1 MLLFNAMRLSNVSSV
16 CLLSFASC
24 GALFAQFPD
33 NLMLAQEP
41 TKVSDHVY
49 MLKGFPNVGIVVGD
63 KATLVVDTGLGPKN
77 GEFVARAVKK
87 LAKGSILYL
96 TTTHFHPEH
105 AGGDGGFP
113 ESTII
118 IRNLAQQIE
127 ADQRAAGMIEM
138 FAKRPEMKE
147 LLAGVTLRPP
157 DMVFDHQLT
166 LDLGGGV
173 LTKLFWMGAAHTAG
187 DEMVFVDPDATLIS
201 GDVVQYKQ
209 AAAAAADGGSV
220 KNWIFIL
227 DQLGGLHA
235 KTILPDHS
243 DPGPADQM
251 IQLQRIFLADLQT
264 WTIEMKHNGVSADDA
279 AKKVT
284 EQLKVAYPD
293 WEPWFGVP
301 ASVKTAY
308 RESD

>member
-1 MLLFNAMRLSNVSSV
+1 MRFLNVSSF
-16 CLLSFASC
+16 CLLALGCC
-24 GALFAQFPD
+24 GAAVAQIHD

-77 GEFVARAVKK
+77 GEIVARAVKK
-87 LAKGSILYL
+87 LAKGTILYL

-113 ESTII
+113 GSTII
-118 IRNLAQQIE
+118 VRNMAQQIE
-127 ADQRAAGMIEM
+127 VDERGLDMIKR
-138 FAKRPEMKE
+138 FAQRPEMKE
-147 LLAGVTLRPP
+147 LLAGVTFRPP
-157 DMVFDHQLT
+157 DIVYDQQLK

-173 LTKLFWMGAAHTAG
+173 GAKLFWMGAAHTAG
-187 DEMVFVDPDATLIS
+187 DEMIFVEPDATLIS

-209 AAAAAADGGSV
+209 AAAAGAEGGSV
-220 KNWIFIL
+220 KNWLFIL
-227 DQLGGLHA
+227 DQLVGLHA

-251 IQLQRIFLADLQT
+251 IQVQRIFLADLQS
-264 WTIEMKHNGVSADDA
+264 WTLDLKHKGVSADDA

>member
-127 ADQRAAGMIEM
+127 ADQRAA
-138 FAKRPEMKE
+138 
-147 LLAGVTLRPP
+147 
-157 DMVFDHQLT
+157 
-166 LDLGGGV
+166 
-173 LTKLFWMGAAHTAG
+173 
-187 DEMVFVDPDATLIS
+187 
-201 GDVVQYKQ
+201 
-209 AAAAAADGGSV
+209 AAADGGSV